1 VLVSPGDFAGVR
13 DIALAVS
20 PERSGTLKGVE
31 AGPARIRAAMLAQ
44 RRILLVTDSPDVA
57 KPLTARRDRTKAAVL
72 ERHFT
77 VVADERSH
85 GRRLLVYERD

>member
-1 VLVSPGDFAGVR
+1 
-13 DIALAVS
+13 
-20 PERSGTLKGVE
+20 
-31 AGPARIRAAMLAQ
+31 MLAR

-72 ERHFT
+72 ERYFT

-85 GRRLLVYERD
+85 GRRPRTSSAE